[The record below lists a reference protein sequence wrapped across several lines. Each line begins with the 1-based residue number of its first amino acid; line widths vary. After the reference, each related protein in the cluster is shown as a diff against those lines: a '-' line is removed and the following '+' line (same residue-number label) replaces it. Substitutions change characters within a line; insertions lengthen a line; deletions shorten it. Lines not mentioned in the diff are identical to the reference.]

1 MLDYFY
7 CPNFSSRTWSKTPPV
22 CVVVPSMLTSILLE
36 ALAVWLNFGVK
47 VSTLPVI
54 ALGVGIGVDYA
65 LFSGKAPESMPTVC
79 AVPSLRP
86 AANDQFWGMSPRGFH
101 PKVRGGRA

>member
-47 VSTLPVI
+47 VSTLRAGS
-54 ALGVGIGVDYA
+54 ALA
-65 LFSGKAPESMPTVC
+65 WTMRC
-79 AVPSLRP
+79 
-86 AANDQFWGMSPRGFH
+86 M
-101 PKVRGGRA
+101 